1 MGRPS
6 RFGEKT
12 RAIRVP
18 ESKLP
23 TIQQILEGGDPG
35 FVRNDDAI
43 VDRLVQD
50 AIDMCESR
58 GLDPRALMLSL
69 LMQSVC
75 EKLDRCHPPEQQ
87 QFIAQLIERY
97 LGAK

>member
-6 RFGEKT
+6 KFGEKT
-12 RAIRVP
+12 TAIRVP

-35 FVRNDDAI
+35 FVQNDDAI

-50 AIDMCESR
+50 AVNQCESL
-58 GLDPRALMLSL
+58 GLNPRAFVLAL

-75 EKLDRCHPPEQQ
+75 EKLDRCNPPEQQ

-97 LGAK
+97 MGGL